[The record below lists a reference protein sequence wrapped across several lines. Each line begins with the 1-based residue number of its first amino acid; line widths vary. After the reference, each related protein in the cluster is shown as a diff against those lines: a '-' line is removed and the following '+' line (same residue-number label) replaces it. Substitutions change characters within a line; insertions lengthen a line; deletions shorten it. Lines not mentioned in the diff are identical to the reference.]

1 LTTADFTDE
10 RKAGLAA
17 EILKFVEDKADER
30 YYDTVELAGGYD
42 GIDEDSQRLSKS
54 VKSLQINHCVKLQ
67 PG

>member
-30 YYDTVELAGGYD
+30 YYDTVELVGGYD
-42 GIDEDSQRLSKS
+42 EIDKDS
-54 VKSLQINHCVKLQ
+54 
-67 PG
+67 